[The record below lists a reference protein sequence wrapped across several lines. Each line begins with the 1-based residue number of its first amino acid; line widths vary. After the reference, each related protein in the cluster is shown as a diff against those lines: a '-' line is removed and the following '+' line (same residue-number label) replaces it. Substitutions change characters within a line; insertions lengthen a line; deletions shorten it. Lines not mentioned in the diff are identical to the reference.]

1 MYPRRPRANAPTRAP
16 THQRARARQG
26 ANALADA
33 RSAEA
38 RVKTR
43 GNARAIIGDP
53 RNKTK
58 RKIALWAMRQWKRSC
73 FANCFASGLFGVLG
87 GFQKDVC
94 FAFGFFLGVFSK
106 GMPLPKYYTM
116 WGEGAR

>member
-26 ANALADA
+26 ANARADA

-73 FANCFASGLFGVLG
+73 FANCFASGFFGVLG
-87 GFQKDVC
+87 GSKRMC
-94 FAFGFFLGVFSK
+94 ALPSGFLGFFSK